1 MVNYTDMRPGTL
13 LDLVLVSVQRHCRGM
28 CKQETVSSYVWL
40 RRGVPSGAVHA
51 KRIGAAPWWQLAAV
65 EAAYS
70 FDVGLIDGDPVL
82 HPVPK
87 ALETGV
93 SVRGVIVYESGA
105 EQSLVFVLE
114 GLREIKMVDCDMRLY
129 VMPYQFIY

>member
-93 SVRGVIVYESGA
+93 SVRGVIVSASQHIQLIEKHLKILDLQFTSGFA
-105 EQSLVFVLE
+105 GV
-114 GLREIKMVDCDMRLY
+114 RL
-129 VMPYQFIY
+129 